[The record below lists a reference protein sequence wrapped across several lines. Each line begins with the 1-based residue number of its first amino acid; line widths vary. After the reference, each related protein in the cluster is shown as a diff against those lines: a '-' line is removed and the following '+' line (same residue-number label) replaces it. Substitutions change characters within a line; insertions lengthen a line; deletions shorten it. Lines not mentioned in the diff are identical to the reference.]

1 MVAKLETVNVR
12 NTFQKIVK
20 EKPHCSHSSNIFEPL
35 IRHGKNPHGNSAPL
49 EHMAFFWLDVFS
61 QLIGSSLPMFNL
73 RGFDSTDFYTCL
85 LILDRIAVAYVI
97 SVAGT
102 LKLRNLFFKSE
113 KYCEC
118 CSSWVRAL
126 ACKDGIHSIDKPQ
139 CMFCS

>member
-1 MVAKLETVNVR
+1 MSGTRFKKLWRKSLTVLIAAIFLSRWLDVE
-12 NTFQKIVK
+12 KIHMAI
-20 EKPHCSHSSNIFEPL
+20 P
-35 IRHGKNPHGNSAPL
+35 APL